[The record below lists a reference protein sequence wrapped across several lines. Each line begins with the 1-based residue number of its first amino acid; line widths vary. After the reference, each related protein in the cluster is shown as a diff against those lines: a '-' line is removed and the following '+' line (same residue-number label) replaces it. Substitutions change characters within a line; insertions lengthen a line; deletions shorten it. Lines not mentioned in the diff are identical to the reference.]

1 MRAAARPR
9 ATVRAL
15 LRLYPRAWRDR
26 YADEMSAMLA
36 DVALSPASMLDLVA
50 GAIDARVAP
59 QPIRGS
65 DPGASPDKE
74 KAMFTKLMK
83 RCAVGPDVTPRE
95 KWLGTTA
102 MLVLT
107 LVFAVVYVLAS
118 WKYRDN
124 EYVDA
129 WGVMAFPAA
138 MLLTMPLT
146 YLKGHSRTSQVVI
159 IGGCLLFLMLMS
171 IVAARI

>member
-1 MRAAARPR
+1 MKAAAEPR
-9 ATVRAL
+9 AVLRAL
-15 LRLYPRAWRDR
+15 MRLYPRVWRDR
-26 YADEMSAMLA
+26 YADEMSAMLSG
-36 DVALSPASMLDLVA
+36 VPLTPASILDLVA

-59 QPIRGS
+59 QPVRGS
-65 DPGASPDKE
+65 HSAAPPEKE
-74 KAMFTKLMK
+74 KAMFTNLMK
-83 RCAVGPDVTPRE
+83 RCAVGPNVTPQD

-102 MLVLT
+102 MLVLSV
-107 LVFAVVYVLAS
+107 VFAVLYVLAS

-129 WGVMAFPAA
+129 WGIMAFPAA

-159 IGGCLLFLMLMS
+159 VGGCLLFLFVVS
-171 IVAARI
+171 ILAARI

>member
-1 MRAAARPR
+1 MKDATRPR

-15 LRLYPRAWRDR
+15 VGLYPRAWRDR
-26 YADEMSAMLA
+26 YADEVSVMLSG
-36 DVALSPASMLDLVA
+36 VPLTPASILDLVA

-65 DPGASPDKE
+65 DAAASPEKE
-74 KAMFTKLMK
+74 KAMFTNLMK
-83 RCAVGPDVTPRE
+83 RCAAGPDVTPQE

-107 LVFAVVYVLAS
+107 FLFAVLYVLAS

-138 MLLTMPLT
+138 MLLTLPLT

-159 IGGCLLFLMLMS
+159 IGGCLLFLFIVS